1 MVSGGGGGWVCGV
14 VWFGFCFF
22 LKISKFQ
29 CGSIFA
35 VHYGLVESQV
45 ISLTA
50 VGLETNLLDSV

>member
-1 MVSGGGGGWVCGV
+1 MVSGGGGGV